1 MRPAVESSR
10 ELDVKRFL
18 ERIYRRCPVVLQ
30 DLVVSVEGFRIE
42 RARYSAAFWSQYAE
56 ALRRARLEPSA
67 VAEYR
72 DSKIRDLVE
81 GAVAGTIY
89 YKELF
94 KKLGLKAA
102 DIRNANDLSV
112 LPILSKEFVRGNPDL
127 FVSALV
133 DKKDTVTC
141 STSGTT
147 GSGLVF
153 PATKAAVR
161 EQWAIWWRFRNLH
174 GIRYGTWCGYFGGRL
189 IVPATEK
196 SAPFWRVNRP
206 GRQVI
211 FSSYHLSESTVDAYV
226 DEIERREIP
235 WLHGYPSSLALLAAM
250 VLDRGRRVTTVSHVS
265 IGSENL
271 NEHQSSMI
279 EQAFGV
285 RPIQHYGM
293 AEGVANFSEC
303 ANGHLHLDEDY
314 AFAEFIP
321 QVDGDGF
328 RIIGTNFSNPA
339 FPLLRYDVGD
349 IAIAPIEIECSGSR
363 MLRVV
368 SKIDGRADDYLVAK
382 DGTRIG
388 RLGPIFKDMTSI
400 RESQFTQ
407 TTVGQALL
415 RVVKRAGYSAA
426 DERKLNEL
434 LFERL
439 GGGVDVAIEYVSE
452 IQKTKSGKLR
462 LVVNRIAE

>member
-1 MRPAVESSR
+1 MKGILEKIYRKCPAVMQN
-10 ELDVKRFL
+10 LA
-18 ERIYRRCPVVLQ
+18 
-30 DLVVSVEGFRIE
+30 VSAEGFRIE
-42 RARYSAAFWSQYAE
+42 RERYSTEFWSQYAE
-56 ALRRARLEPSA
+56 ALRRAHWESSA

-72 DSKIRDLVE
+72 DGKIRDLVE

-89 YKELF
+89 YNELF

-102 DIRNANDLSV
+102 DIRSASDLSV
-112 LPILSKEFVRGNPDL
+112 LPILSKELVRENPAL
-127 FVSALV
+127 FVSKLV
-133 DKKDTVTC
+133 DKKETVKC

-153 PATKAAVR
+153 PSTKAAVR
-161 EQWAIWWRFRNLH
+161 EQWAIWWRFRNVH

-189 IVPATEK
+189 IVPASGK
-196 SAPFWRVNRP
+196 NAPFWRVNVP
-206 GRQVI
+206 GRQVL
-211 FSSYHLSESTVDAYV
+211 FSSYHLNDSSVDAYIG
-226 DEIERREIP
+226 EIERRGIP
-235 WLHGYPSSLALLAAM
+235 WLHGYPSSLALLASM
-250 VLDRGRRVTTVSHVS
+250 VLDRGRRITTVSHVS

-279 EQAFGV
+279 QEAFGV

-321 QVDGDGF
+321 QAVGDGF
-328 RIIGTNFSNPA
+328 RIVGTNFSNPA

-349 IAIAPIEIECSGSR
+349 VATAPLVVDCSSSK
-363 MLRVV
+363 MSRVV

-382 DGTRIG
+382 DGTKIG
-388 RLGPIFKDMTSI
+388 RLGPIFKSMTKI
-400 RESQFTQ
+400 RESQFVQ
-407 TTVGQALL
+407 TLIGQALL
-415 RVVKRAGYSAA
+415 RVVKRPGYDEA
-426 DERKLNEL
+426 DEHHLKEL

-452 IQKTKSGKLR
+452 IEKTKSGKLR
-462 LVVNRIAE
+462 LVVNRISD